1 MLIVV
6 IILTMI
12 GPEERKVDHI
22 KEHAEMGEENGS
34 DFTEGKVDSHG
45 HAEGQA
51 DDHMEILE
59 EGRTHSQY
67 TLKKEGIGKMNH
79 PEKTIE

>member
-1 MLIVV
+1 MITVV

-34 DFTEGKVDSHG
+34 DFTEGKADSHG
-45 HAEGQA
+45 HAEG
-51 DDHMEILE
+51 
-59 EGRTHSQY
+59 RTHSKY
-67 TLKKEGIGKMNH
+67 ALENEAIEKMNY
-79 PEKTIE
+79 PERTIE